1 MNCPWASLRGL
12 SAIDAIALGKTYS
25 GIFGRNPQRALDGV
39 NLKVARGTAFGL
51 VGPNGAGKTT
61 FIKTMLGIVRP
72 SVGQIR
78 ILGESPESP
87 RARQRV
93 GYLPERLE
101 LPGFLK
107 PAAFLAS
114 VARLKRVPLAS
125 TELNQLLLR
134 VGLASDAHRKIEGFS
149 KGMRQRLGLAAA
161 FLGQPDLLVLDE
173 PTDGVDPLGRVEIR
187 DLLAA
192 ELRRGCTVFLN
203 SHLLAE
209 TERICDRV
217 GILAAGKI
225 VLEGPIDE
233 LCRSED
239 RWRLRFASD
248 PASEVLKDIGIVST
262 QASGH
267 VFHGDAL
274 ALNAAVDRLR
284 AAGQVIVD
292 LRPDDRDLEEVLA
305 AAMRGQATASTSQAR
320 PAS

>member
-1 MNCPWASLRGL
+1 M

-72 SVGQIR
+72 SHGQIR

-87 RARQRV
+87 RVRQRV

-107 PAAFLAS
+107 PPAFLAS
-114 VARLKRVPLAS
+114 VARLKRVPFAFADV
-125 TELNQLLLR
+125 NQLLMR
-134 VGLASDAHRKIEGFS
+134 VGLASDAHRKIGGFS

-209 TERICDRV
+209 TERICGRV

-248 PASEVLKDIGIVST
+248 PSSEILKDIGIVSST
-262 QASGH
+262 AAGYL
-267 VFHGDAL
+267 FHGDAL
-274 ALNAAVDRLR
+274 ALNTAVDRLR

-305 AAMRGQATASTSQAR
+305 AAIRSQATPYA
-320 PAS
+320 PAQGPTP